1 MIGEIGQQIMDV
13 ALTGAKIRATEA
25 VNKNHPTLMGKA
37 RKDAIQAEINDS
49 GWQVGGNKRHIVES
63 GTALIQGLVN
73 GDVNKAVANASAP
86 YIANYIG
93 QQVKDDKANV
103 AAHGIANVTLVLA
116 KGENAGA
123 QSLGAMTAEAVG
135 MLSKELYGK
144 DPSKLTEDE
153 KATVSAFAS
162 LAAGIAGSLVGGDTS
177 SAANAS
183 QAGKTTVENNAVA
196 LPSPFGPLPVPV
208 FPGIN
213 DADANK
219 KMALALDNALKNI
232 GKSINDFINAEGEV
246 NIAEVKAAL
255 SPEQQKQFDILWERN
270 ALTVNQPP
278 VTMESLA
285 KQAGF
290 GQAFVRGA
298 RETKDQN
305 GNTVYIMDNGGA
317 GSQIRRGDIVKFVD
331 EFIFVYSKEGIFQ
344 AALNADGTKNITASK
359 NSQGRELNVSGIF
372 ADSHSSGNNDSSKP
386 NIGKGL
392 TTEQKNELGGSS
404 SGAPGGWE
412 PQDEENARNRE
423 LQQKRF
429 DELSKIY
436 DKNSPSQ
443 DITIDGQTIRQGIG
457 GNRYSTRV
465 YESQNLT
472 DQQIYNYAEQL
483 AAQPLTKVKD
493 GIYTA
498 KLADGTMITL
508 RSVSSSAEQTGARWT
523 IQIRNSP
530 TLKQV
535 ENGLGKNAE
544 IKFR

>member
-1 MIGEIGQQIMDV
+1 
-13 ALTGAKIRATEA
+13 
-25 VNKNHPTLMGKA
+25 TLMGKA

-305 GNTVYIMDNGGA
+305 GNTVYIMENGGA

-508 RSVSSSAEQTGARWT
+508 RSLVQQS
-523 IQIRNSP
+523 
-530 TLKQV
+530 KQV
-535 ENGLGKNAE
+535 LVGQYK
-544 IKFR
+544 

>member
-1 MIGEIGQQIMDV
+1 MDV

>member
-305 GNTVYIMDNGGA
+305 GNTVYIMDNGGQGARFA
-317 GSQIRRGDIVKFVD
+317 GEILSNLLMSLFL
-331 EFIFVYSKEGIFQ
+331 FILKRAFSKLPLMQ
-344 AALNADGTKNITASK
+344 M
-359 NSQGRELNVSGIF
+359 V
-372 ADSHSSGNNDSSKP
+372 
-386 NIGKGL
+386 
-392 TTEQKNELGGSS
+392 QKTLLH
-404 SGAPGGWE
+404 
-412 PQDEENARNRE
+412 QRI
-423 LQQKRF
+423 L
-429 DELSKIY
+429 
-436 DKNSPSQ
+436 
-443 DITIDGQTIRQGIG
+443 
-457 GNRYSTRV
+457 
-465 YESQNLT
+465 
-472 DQQIYNYAEQL
+472 
-483 AAQPLTKVKD
+483 KD
-493 GIYTA
+493 G
-498 KLADGTMITL
+498 
-508 RSVSSSAEQTGARWT
+508 
-523 IQIRNSP
+523 N
-530 TLKQV
+530 
-535 ENGLGKNAE
+535 
-544 IKFR
+544 

>member
-1 MIGEIGQQIMDV
+1 M
-13 ALTGAKIRATEA
+13 
-25 VNKNHPTLMGKA
+25 
-37 RKDAIQAEINDS
+37 
-49 GWQVGGNKRHIVES
+49 
-63 GTALIQGLVN
+63 
-73 GDVNKAVANASAP
+73 
-86 YIANYIG
+86 
-93 QQVKDDKANV
+93 
-103 AAHGIANVTLVLA
+103 
-116 KGENAGA
+116 
-123 QSLGAMTAEAVG
+123 
-135 MLSKELYGK
+135 
-144 DPSKLTEDE
+144 
-153 KATVSAFAS
+153 
-162 LAAGIAGSLVGGDTS
+162 
-177 SAANAS
+177 
-183 QAGKTTVENNAVA
+183 
-196 LPSPFGPLPVPV
+196 PV

-219 KMALALDNALKNI
+219 KIALALDNALKNI